1 MKEIS
6 LYEYEPTRS
15 ARPRWALL
23 EAGIAYDS
31 IGNDPSVFG
40 HPKLGSVHPLRK
52 VPAAI
57 IGGKPLFESG
67 AICAAVADMVP
78 EKDLIAKPGTWDRYL
93 HDQWML
99 FVLTEMEAWLWPNI
113 LNLAILPEEQRNP
126 ACVDQNIA
134 MFKRGAKALD
144 TVLGEHEYLVGGKFS
159 VTDIIASFTVN
170 GARRFGY
177 IEEFPNLDA
186 YLDRMF
192 QRAHCTLDQS
202 MSHR

>member
-31 IGNDPSVFG
+31 IGNGPEVFG
-40 HPKLGSVHPLRK
+40 HPDLGKVHPLGK

-57 IGGKPLFESG
+57 INGKPLFESG
-67 AICAAVADMVP
+67 AICAAVADLVP
-78 EKDLIAKPGTWDRYL
+78 EKKLIAKAGSWDRYL
-93 HDQWML
+93 HDQWVL

-113 LNLAILPEEQRNP
+113 LNLAILPEDQRNP
-126 ACVDQNIA
+126 ACVEQNIA
-134 MFKRGAKALD
+134 MFKRGATVLD
-144 TVLGEHEYLVGGKFS
+144 TVLGENDYLVGGEFS

-170 GARRFGY
+170 AARRFGY
-177 IEEFPNLDA
+177 VEDFPNLLK
-186 YLDRMF
+186 YLERLY
-192 QRAHCTLDQS
+192 QREHCTLEQS
-202 MSHR
+202 